1 MRKQKLVGTSVF
13 YYYVIC
19 YSKGIDI
26 HVIYDQVHFWLDS
39 LKIIIFRAIPMV
51 ALIDRYISTKGTES
65 RICPWLDQSSEMTLQ
80 VIVIK

>member
-1 MRKQKLVGTSVF
+1 MLLTKMRKQKLVGTPVF
-13 YYYVIC
+13 YYYVIL

-51 ALIDRYISTKGTES
+51 ALIDRY
-65 RICPWLDQSSEMTLQ
+65 SSLALKKIL
-80 VIVIK
+80 VCLNIRD